1 MAQNKLKIS
10 MFIKG
15 INSLFSYNIKEK
27 SKKGG
32 GDVLSSRPCVIETSE
47 VKAKRQYL
55 NVFIYYDNKCKLH
68 SVLISSHL
76 IPHYRHRLDAQERT
90 F

>member
-32 GDVLSSRPCVIETSE
+32 GDVLSSRPCVIETFNL
-47 VKAKRQYL
+47 K
-55 NVFIYYDNKCKLH
+55 
-68 SVLISSHL
+68 
-76 IPHYRHRLDAQERT
+76 
-90 F
+90 

>member
-32 GDVLSSRPCVIETSE
+32 GDIKFAAVR
-47 VKAKRQYL
+47 
-55 NVFIYYDNKCKLH
+55 NWDF
-68 SVLISSHL
+68 
-76 IPHYRHRLDAQERT
+76 
-90 F
+90 